1 MIKGRRL
8 TNKESTQMLD
18 NEIFQTE
25 ERTDKL
31 VKELDDIK
39 IIGVDISHTT
49 DQSSIIYVSS
59 KGRIIDGRICR
70 IFLKQTI
77 YWQKRE

>member
-1 MIKGRRL
+1 MLKRRENMIKGRRL

-59 KGRIIDGRICR
+59 KGRIVNE
-70 IFLKQTI
+70 K
-77 YWQKRE
+77 

>member
-1 MIKGRRL
+1 MLKRRENMIKGRRL

-59 KGRIIDGRICR
+59 KGRIIN
-70 IFLKQTI
+70 
-77 YWQKRE
+77 E

>member
-8 TNKESTQMLD
+8 TNKESNQMVD

-25 ERTDKL
+25 QRTSKL

-59 KGRIIDGRICR
+59 KGRIIDGRI
-70 IFLKQTI
+70 
-77 YWQKRE
+77 

>member
-8 TNKESTQMLD
+8 TNKESKQMVD
-18 NEIFQTE
+18 DEIFQTE
-25 ERTDKL
+25 QRTSKL

-59 KGRIIDGRICR
+59 KGRIIDGRI
-70 IFLKQTI
+70 
-77 YWQKRE
+77 

>member
-8 TNKESTQMLD
+8 TNKESNQMVD

-25 ERTDKL
+25 QRTSKL

-39 IIGVDISHTT
+39 IIGVDIAHTT

-59 KGRIIDGRICR
+59 KGRIIDGRI
-70 IFLKQTI
+70 
-77 YWQKRE
+77 

>member
-1 MIKGRRL
+1 MLKRRENMIKGRRL

-59 KGRIIDGRICR
+59 KGRIIDGRI
-70 IFLKQTI
+70 
-77 YWQKRE
+77 

>member
-8 TNKESTQMLD
+8 TNKESNQMVD

-25 ERTDKL
+25 QRTSKL

-39 IIGVDISHTT
+39 IVGVDIAQLP
-49 DQSSIIYVSS
+49 DQSSTIYVSS
-59 KGRIIDGRICR
+59 KGRVINERV
-70 IFLKQTI
+70 
-77 YWQKRE
+77 

>member
-8 TNKESTQMLD
+8 TNKESDQMVD

-25 ERTDKL
+25 QRTSKL

-59 KGRIIDGRICR
+59 KGRIIDGRI
-70 IFLKQTI
+70 
-77 YWQKRE
+77 

>member
-1 MIKGRRL
+1 MLKRRENMIKGRRL

-49 DQSSIIYVSS
+49 DQSSMIYVSS
-59 KGRIIDGRICR
+59 KGRIIDGRI
-70 IFLKQTI
+70 
-77 YWQKRE
+77 

>member
-8 TNKESTQMLD
+8 TNKESKQMVD
-18 NEIFQTE
+18 DEIFQTE
-25 ERTDKL
+25 QRTSKL

-59 KGRIIDGRICR
+59 KGRITNE
-70 IFLKQTI
+70 K
-77 YWQKRE
+77 

>member
-8 TNKESTQMLD
+8 TNKESNQMVD

-25 ERTDKL
+25 QRTSKL

-39 IIGVDISHTT
+39 IIGVDIARLP
-49 DQSSIIYVSS
+49 DLSSVIYVSS
-59 KGRIIDGRICR
+59 KGRIIN
-70 IFLKQTI
+70 
-77 YWQKRE
+77 E

>member
-8 TNKESTQMLD
+8 TNKESDQMVD

-25 ERTDKL
+25 QRTSKL

-59 KGRIIDGRICR
+59 KGRIIN
-70 IFLKQTI
+70 
-77 YWQKRE
+77 E

>member
-8 TNKESTQMLD
+8 TNKESNQMVD

-25 ERTDKL
+25 QRTSKL

-39 IIGVDISHTT
+39 IVGVDIAHTT
-49 DQSSIIYVSS
+49 DQFSIIYVSS
-59 KGRIIDGRICR
+59 KGRIIDGRI
-70 IFLKQTI
+70 
-77 YWQKRE
+77 

>member
-59 KGRIIDGRICR
+59 KGRIINERV
-70 IFLKQTI
+70 
-77 YWQKRE
+77 